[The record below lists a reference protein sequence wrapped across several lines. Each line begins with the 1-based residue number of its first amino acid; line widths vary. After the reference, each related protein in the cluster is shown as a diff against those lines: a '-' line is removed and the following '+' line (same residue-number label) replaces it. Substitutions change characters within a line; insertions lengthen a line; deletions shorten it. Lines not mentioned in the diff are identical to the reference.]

1 VPRPHR
7 RRATRSVHSHVV
19 DADSVPFLSR
29 LPSARTIGLSVGA
42 GRVAIGAVFLAA
54 PVTSVRI
61 LGLDTATAAR
71 ITWLARMTAV
81 RDTVLGAGTVVTV
94 VSTGRRRGGAGWLL
108 AGSVSDAA
116 DAAVLAAALREGK
129 IKGWRPQAIAIGAV
143 GAALIAAA
151 AAAELAHAES

>member
-1 VPRPHR
+1 
-7 RRATRSVHSHVV
+7 
-19 DADSVPFLSR
+19 
-29 LPSARTIGLSVGA
+29 VGA

-81 RDTVLGAGTVVTV
+81 RDTVLGAGTV

>member
-1 VPRPHR
+1 MPRPHR
-7 RRATRSVHSHVV
+7 RRVTRSVHSHVV
-19 DADSVPFLSR
+19 DTDSVPFLSR

-81 RDTVLGAGTVVTV
+81 RDTVLGAGTVV
-94 VSTGRRRGGAGWLL
+94 STGRRRGGAGWLL

>member
-7 RRATRSVHSHVV
+7 RRTVRSLHTYVA
-19 DADSVPFLSR
+19 DADSVPLSGR
-29 LPSARTIGLSVGA
+29 LPSARTIGLCVGA

-54 PVTSVRI
+54 PVTSVRL

-81 RDTVLGAGTVVTV
+81 RDTVLGAGTVV
-94 VSTGRRRGGAGWLL
+94 SAGRRRGAAGWLY
-108 AGSVSDAA
+108 AGAVSDTV

-129 IKGWRPQAIAIGAV
+129 VRGWRPQAIAVGAV
-143 GAALIAAA
+143 GAAAIAAV
-151 AAAELAHAES
+151 AAAELGRTGS